1 MYSSPCGAVHTKN
14 GKTQVIIMKKTLGI
28 LGGMGPLATAD
39 LFTKIVTMTKADC
52 DNDHI
57 RIFIDNNAQIKDRT
71 AAILHGGQSPLPQLM
86 ESAKK
91 LEKMGADCI
100 IMPCNT
106 AHYFLQS
113 LQMQVKVPF
122 LSMIGQAVRVAKQR
136 YPGQKAGILATTGT
150 LDAGVYSRAFM
161 DEGVEVVLPDEEQ
174 RRYLMSVIYDGVK
187 AGKMPTDPE
196 PFNAVLRE
204 MESRGAGY
212 FILGCTELPV
222 AVQSLGLE
230 NNFVDATT
238 ELAKAAIEYCGYEVK
253 E

>member
-1 MYSSPCGAVHTKN
+1 
-14 GKTQVIIMKKTLGI
+14 MKKTLGI

-39 LFTKIVTMTKADC
+39 LFTKIIKMTKADC

-91 LEKMGADCI
+91 LQAMGADCI

-113 LQMQVKVPF
+113 LQIQVKVPF
-122 LSMIGQAVRVAKQR
+122 LSMIGQAVRVSKQR

-150 LDAGVYSRAFM
+150 LDAGVYSRAFN
-161 DEGVEVVLPDEEQ
+161 DEGVEVVLPNEEQ
-174 RRYLMSVIYDGVK
+174 RKYLMDIIYNHVK
-187 AGKMPTDPE
+187 AGVMPTDPQ
-196 PFNAVLRE
+196 PFNDMLKE

-222 AVQSLGLE
+222 AVESLQLD
-230 NNFVDATT
+230 NKFVDATT
-238 ELAKAAIEYCGYEVK
+238 ELAKAAIQYCGYEVK

>member
-1 MYSSPCGAVHTKN
+1 MKN
-14 GKTQVIIMKKTLGI
+14 CNYLGI
-28 LGGMGPLATAD
+28 LGGLGPMSTVYFCELLNLHTAAARD
-39 LFTKIVTMTKADC
+39 A
-52 DNDHI
+52 DHI
-57 RIFIDNNAQIKDRT
+57 DMLISSRATTPDRT
-71 AAILHGGQSPLPQLM
+71 AYIIDKSAPDPLPVM
-86 ESAKK
+86 
-91 LEKMGADCI
+91 LEEAHRLERAGVDLI
-100 IMPCNT
+100 VVPCNT

-122 LSMIGQAVRVAKQR
+122 LSMIGQAVRVAKLR

-150 LDAGVYSRAFM
+150 LDAGVYSRAVM

-222 AVQSLGLE
+222 AVQALGLK

>member
-1 MYSSPCGAVHTKN
+1 
-14 GKTQVIIMKKTLGI
+14 MKKSIGI

-39 LFTKIVTMTKADC
+39 LFAKIVTMIKADC
-52 DNDHI
+52 DNEHI

-71 AAILHGGQSPLPQLM
+71 AAILHGGVSPLPQLM

-113 LQMQVKVPF
+113 LQIQVKIPF

-150 LDAGVYSRAFM
+150 LDAGVYSRAFK
-161 DEGVEVVLPDEEQ
+161 DEGVEVVLPNEEQ
-174 RRYLMSVIYDGVK
+174 RKYLMSIIYDQLYHTQDCLMMRIIK
-187 AGKMPTDPE
+187 
-196 PFNAVLRE
+196 
-204 MESRGAGY
+204 
-212 FILGCTELPV
+212 I
-222 AVQSLGLE
+222 
-230 NNFVDATT
+230 
-238 ELAKAAIEYCGYEVK
+238 I
-253 E
+253 

>member
-1 MYSSPCGAVHTKN
+1 
-14 GKTQVIIMKKTLGI
+14 MKKTLGI

-39 LFTKIVTMTKADC
+39 LFTKIVKMTDADC

-57 RIFIDNNAQIKDRT
+57 RIYIDNNAQIKDRT
-71 AAILHGGQSPLPQLM
+71 AAILHGGESPLPQLIQ
-86 ESAKK
+86 SAKK
-91 LEKMGADCI
+91 LEAMGADCI

-113 LQMQVKVPF
+113 LQISVKVPF

-150 LDAGVYSRAFM
+150 LEAGVYSRAFS
-161 DEGVEVVLPDEEQ
+161 DEGIEVILPNPQQREVL
-174 RRYLMSVIYDGVK
+174 MHTIYGQVK
-187 AGKMPTDPE
+187 AGIMPTDPQPLNE
-196 PFNAVLRE
+196 VLAE

-222 AVQSLGLE
+222 AVQTLGLQ
-230 NNFVDATT
+230 NNFIDATT
-238 ELAKAAIEYCGYEVK
+238 ELAKAAIEYCGYEVRK
-253 E
+253 

>member
-1 MYSSPCGAVHTKN
+1 ME
-14 GKTQVIIMKKTLGI
+14 KKTLGI

-39 LFTKIVTMTKADC
+39 LFTKIVNMTDASC

-57 RIFIDNNAQIKDRT
+57 RIYIDNNAQIKDRT
-71 AAILHGGQSPLPQLM
+71 GAILHGGESPLPQLIQ
-86 ESAKK
+86 SAKK
-91 LEKMGADCI
+91 LEQMGADCI

-113 LQMQVKVPF
+113 LQIQTKVPF
-122 LSMIGQAVRVAKQR
+122 LSMIAQAVRVAKKR

-150 LDAGVYSRAFM
+150 LDAGVYKRAFN
-161 DEGVEVVLPDEEQ
+161 DEGVDVVLPNEEQ
-174 RRYLMSVIYDGVK
+174 RKLLMSIIYDGVK
-187 AGKMPTDPE
+187 AGKLPTDPTE
-196 PFNAVLRE
+196 FNNMLAE
-204 MESRGAGY
+204 MQSRGAGY

-238 ELAKAAIEYCGYEVK
+238 ELAKAAIEYCGYKVK